1 MSKDFTQLEM
11 FPLDEEKKKKEKRH
25 MPLHRDIAIS
35 WHVMIYIILGLLL
48 LLAAIYIAGVE
59 TGRNWKVD
67 KIYRE
72 YIKEKKVE

>member
-1 MSKDFTQLEM
+1 MAKNLTQLEM

-25 MPLHRDIAIS
+25 LPARRDIVIP
-35 WHVMIYIILGLLL
+35 WHVLMYIILGLML

-72 YIKEKKVE
+72 YIKERKIE